1 MSRKCGRRGGS
12 LRRGNEMTGRR
23 NPDSTRPD
31 ATHDY
36 SERVLVYYQLP
47 DGSVVRVDDSAAKG
61 ARTIDFTLQGG
72 NIVTAVR
79 VRVTPSGQ

>member
-23 NPDSTRPD
+23 SPDSPPGS
-31 ATHDY
+31 Y
-36 SERVLVYYQLP
+36 SSERVLVYYQLP
-47 DGSVVRVDDSAAKG
+47 DGAVVRVDDSAAKG
-61 ARTIDFTLQGG
+61 APTIDFTLQGG
-72 NIVTAVR
+72 RIVTAVR